1 MLISALLLNP
11 VWRWVWK
18 KVPPLGR
25 WIFPDLNGE
34 WDVEIVS
41 NHSIHRQLADAAARR
56 TEKFDIDLCPDCDLV
71 PLMTVHLKA
80 EIVQTWFKIEI
91 VLENPAGRSEE
102 RRAGTEGASTGRTRG
117 GADH

>member
-1 MLISALLLNP
+1 MVNCMYRIVRNNLRCTMVAWLILGVERGVNSSAQWVQAELRLSSAITLGWMLMSALLLNP

-41 NHSIHRQLADAAARR
+41 NHSIHRQLDR
-56 TEKFDIDLCPDCDLV
+56 K
-71 PLMTVHLKA
+71 
-80 EIVQTWFKIEI
+80 
-91 VLENPAGRSEE
+91 
-102 RRAGTEGASTGRTRG
+102 STRLNSS
-117 GADH
+117 H